1 MREQGIARAT
11 TKQIAAVAGC
21 SEALLYKHFRAK
33 VDLFVAVLQERTPG
47 ELAAFLTGL
56 RDAAGQRTVEENLVE
71 VADRALAFYRESFLI
86 AVSIFFE
93 REVFEAYR
101 AALLERGA
109 GPQMVSRWLADYL
122 RAERDAGR
130 VRADADPEAAAALL
144 VGACLQHA
152 FLGQFVEQPEPGGHA
167 RSLVRMLLPGLVAGV
182 GGEGDG

>member
-47 ELAAFLTGL
+47 ELAAFLVGL
-56 RDAAGQRTVEENLVE
+56 RGAAGQRTVEEHLVQ
-71 VADRALAFYRESFLI
+71 VADRALAFYRESFLT

-93 REVFEAYR
+93 RQMFEAYR

-109 GPQMVSRWLADYL
+109 GPQVVNRWLADYL
-122 RAERDAGR
+122 RAEQELGR
-130 VRADADPEAAAALL
+130 VRADAAPDAVASLL
-144 VGACLQHA
+144 LGACLQYA
-152 FLGQFVEQPEPGGHA
+152 FLGQFVERPEAGEHA
-167 RSLVRMLLPGLVAGV
+167 RALVRTLLPGLLP
-182 GGEGDG
+182 EGSG